1 MCIENENGLALIQFG
16 KSFVDE
22 DNELFIE
29 MFSTLDK
36 TRDH

>member
-22 DNELFIE
+22 DNELFY
-29 MFSTLDK
+29 
-36 TRDH
+36 RNA